1 MAGQRK
7 ITDETYEKIVTQK
20 QVFQKTS
27 EKISEELGVS
37 RNTVDTVCY
46 AFTDVRDENWEH
58 AASLLTNQSIPFS
71 LFQWAADRLGKE
83 LPPMLEEAYQKG
95 RERIAERRK
104 GWKGGD
110 TAKEEAPAP
119 APVPD
124 HWAEEKLLLGLILAE
139 LKKNNELFEQLYDVV
154 FPKWAGDVKD
164 NVNVNNDLVNQTLKR
179 IEDKLEAI
187 KIGVRRKGM

>member
-20 QVFQKTS
+20 QVFQKSS

-46 AFTDVRDENWEH
+46 AFSDVRDENWEH

-95 RERIAERRK
+95 RERIAEKRK
-104 GWKGGD
+104 GWKNGD
-110 TAKEEAPAP
+110 TVKEEAPAP
-119 APVPD
+119 VPVPD
-124 HWAEEKLLLGLILAE
+124 HWAEEKLLLGLILTE

-154 FPKWAGDVKD
+154 FPKWAGDIKD
-164 NVNVNNDLVNQTLKR
+164 NNNVNHDLINQSLKR
-179 IEDKLEAI
+179 IEDKVEAI
-187 KIGVRRKGM
+187 KINFRRKGM